1 MCCCFDCLWNQ
12 CIESWSCA
20 ILDLCFSLAISLFCS
35 LDLLWTFPPLYL
47 SLFSFHFF
55 QLTSL
60 LTWKGKLFSNWSIF
74 DLRLEQIGYDES
86 QWNVD
91 TVISPHKTTP
101 ANMGLTRPR
110 ISKEPRLI
118 LFSLFHFIFN
128 LYTHKSLLSCSA
140 PLPIPRTAQS
150 ASKHYDPHTKTGKNA
165 KSDLKGFIWP
175 SKEVAV
181 LEFFFEITAGHQ
193 HSLQKHSSVILSW
206 PTGYAILHH
215 CMRH

>member
-1 MCCCFDCLWNQ
+1 MFWLFG
-12 CIESWSCA
+12 ESMHWIVELCDSRSMLLSRYFT
-20 ILDLCFSLAISLFCS
+20 ILLSRPA
-35 LDLLWTFPPLYL
+35 LDIPPTL
-47 SLFSFHFF
+47 SLPFLLSFLPADV
-55 QLTSL
+55 LTDLKKEDS
-60 LTWKGKLFSNWSIF
+60 FSNWSIF
-74 DLRLEQIGYDES
+74 ELRLEQIGYDES

-140 PLPIPRTAQS
+140 PLSTQQTAQS
-150 ASKHYDPHTKTGKNA
+150 ASKHYYPHTKTGKNA
-165 KSDLKGFIWP
+165 KSDLQGFIWP